1 MPILGH
7 FLWAFIFHTT
17 FRCFINTRNGGCFET
32 YFLIFMHIEMNHKG
46 LISWTSEGIDNTSA
60 DGCMQIRTYSYKN
73 LPSKSIIQRLNDGMI
88 NLNEFTTNIM
98 HENQNQISRY
108 INSYP
113 FQVIMKTIDTTI
125 KLPNIV
131 YLIKVSD
138 SVFKIGRT
146 HDFEQRYSKDIRAKA
161 DSVVY
166 VDNEVNVE
174 KLLINAYKRAG
185 YELYRGKEWFRFTS
199 FKEVKEIFDK
209 TVETHK
215 KEYKKPITNLIQ
227 FTVQDHTT
235 IWYIDIRLL
244 SFLIYK
250 YIRDETYAKEVNTF
264 VKLVSQQTKDKY
276 FDILYDKQIKQNCLA
291 WTYMGVVMMERE
303 KDMLINISRVQNSIC
318 RSFKIPKKKV
328 ADFMRRA
335 DVKRIRER
343 FEKLYPNEIF
353 AVPNYQNKE
362 QPWMNG
368 TYLHWRL
375 INVFLGW
382 VRTDFIFELAEITV
396 PVARDKDQI
405 NDFSIAT
412 EALTN
417 YRSNQLKKQTM
428 DVFRISKTDKCGFR
442 ITNASEVDE

>member
-1 MPILGH
+1 MPKSGLLG
-7 FLWAFIFHTT
+7 WV
-17 FRCFINTRNGGCFET
+17 
-32 YFLIFMHIEMNHKG
+32 
-46 LISWTSEGIDNTSA
+46 SEGIDNTST

-73 LPSKSIIQRLNDGMI
+73 LYNKYIIQRLNDGLI
-88 NLNEFTTNIM
+88 NLNLFASNILKQDQSKIIKYA
-98 HENQNQISRY
+98 HSF
-108 INSYP
+108 P
-113 FQVIMKTIDTTI
+113 FQVIMKTIDPSI

-185 YELYRGKEWFRFTS
+185 YELYKGKEWFRYTR
-199 FKEVKEIFDK
+199 FKDVKEIFDK
-209 TVETHK
+209 VVESHK
-215 KEYKKPITNLIQ
+215 RAYAKTDTKLIQ
-227 FTVQDHTT
+227 QVVTHGSYKTT
-235 IWYIDIRLL
+235 YIDIRLL

-328 ADFMRRA
+328 AEFMRSA
-335 DVKRIRER
+335 PVKRIKER

-396 PVARDKDQI
+396 PVAREKDQI

-428 DVFRISKTDKCGFR
+428 DVFRISKDVKCGFR

>member
-1 MPILGH
+1 
-7 FLWAFIFHTT
+7 
-17 FRCFINTRNGGCFET
+17 
-32 YFLIFMHIEMNHKG
+32 
-46 LISWTSEGIDNTSA
+46 
-60 DGCMQIRTYSYKN
+60 MQIRTYSYKN
-73 LPSKSIIQRLNDGMI
+73 LPNKQIIQRLNDGMI
-88 NLNEFTTNIM
+88 NLNEFISNII
-98 HENQNQISRY
+98 QFDSRSVMKY

-131 YLIKVSD
+131 YLIKTSE

-146 HDFEQRYSKDIRAKA
+146 HDFEQRYSKDIRMKA

-185 YELYRGKEWFRFTS
+185 YELYRGKEWFKYTS
-199 FKEVKEIFDK
+199 FKDVKEIFDK
-209 TVETHK
+209 VVTVHKQEYIRPETKLVQQVVSHAS
-215 KEYKKPITNLIQ
+215 YK
-227 FTVQDHTT
+227 TT
-235 IWYIDIRLL
+235 YIDIRLL
-244 SFLIYK
+244 PFLIYK
-250 YIRDETYAKEVNTF
+250 YIRDETYAKEANNF
-264 VKLVSQQTKDKY
+264 VKLVSQQTKNKY
-276 FDILYDKQIKQNCLA
+276 FDILYDKQIKQSCLT

-318 RSFKIPKKKV
+318 RVAKIPKKKV
-328 ADFMRRA
+328 AKFLIRA
-335 DVKRIRER
+335 DVKRIKER
-343 FEKLYPNEIF
+343 FEELYPNEIF

-375 INVFLGW
+375 INIFLGW
-382 VRTDFIFELAEITV
+382 VRTDFIFELAEVTV
-396 PVARDKDQI
+396 PVARDKDKI

-412 EALTN
+412 EALIN

-428 DVFRISKTDKCGFR
+428 DVFRISKADKCGFR
-442 ITNASEVDE
+442 ITNASKVDE